1 MNWSLITASND
12 AAVLKTCL
20 ASSPCVGHAHDFQVM
35 RGFGCAGAA
44 YNAGM
49 RKAGAEVIVFA
60 HQDVYLPCGWEE
72 GLSKAVERLSDN
84 DPDWG
89 VLGVFGI
96 ARGLEP
102 RGHIYC
108 TGLQKVLGAP
118 FDEPIECHS
127 LDEVLLVIRRS
138 SGLSFDAQLPGFHL
152 YGTDIC
158 LEAQRRGLR
167 SYIVSAFCLHNTE
180 GMKFL
185 PWAFWRGYF
194 YLRHKWRDKLPIKTP
209 CTSITASAWPVASSI
224 LRNAYAHY
232 IKRERAGR
240 RLPNPAALCGPGLS
254 EQAASVAEPGRA

>member
-1 MNWSLITASND
+1 MTASND

-35 RGFGCAGAA
+35 RGYASAGAA

-158 LEAQRRGLR
+158 LEAQRRGLS